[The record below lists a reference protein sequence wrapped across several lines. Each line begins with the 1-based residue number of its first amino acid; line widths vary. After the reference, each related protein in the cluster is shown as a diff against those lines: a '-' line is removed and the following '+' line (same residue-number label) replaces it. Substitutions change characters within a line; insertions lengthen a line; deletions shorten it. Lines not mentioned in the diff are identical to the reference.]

1 MKPVINNTEFGSITI
16 DKRVYNHDV
25 VISLNGQI
33 KKRKKELSKTI
44 FGSSHTIS
52 LDEAK
57 YVYEEE
63 VKLFIVGAG
72 QYSALKISKEAM
84 NYFKQKECQVK
95 LYPTKE
101 AIEVWNNSKITQ
113 IIGLFHLTC

>member
-1 MKPVINNTEFGSITI
+1 MKPIINNTEFGSITI
-16 DKRVYNHDV
+16 DKKLYNYDV

-57 YVYEEE
+57 YVYEEG
-63 VKLFIVGAG
+63 VKLFIVGKG
-72 QYSALKISKEAM
+72 QYSAVKISKEAM
-84 NYFKQKECQVK
+84 DYFLKRNCQVQ
-95 LYPTKE
+95 LYSTKE
-101 AIEVWNNSKITQ
+101 AIGVWNNSKIRNK
-113 IIGLFHLTC
+113 IGLFHLTC